1 MLFLSSQEKADW
13 PHLAE
18 EVLQG
23 DAAPGQYDNE
33 IRSNLLP
40 VFHYYIGTMLAA
52 DGQRE
57 RGIDWLRAAA
67 HYEGSRPFSAS
78 HLLGFLERNGGRLT
92 MPVVVFRDP
101 QAFLHFTQNPIMKV
115 GRQKFVAECG
125 ETLPRFE
132 RPFSM
137 MDIGCGDGGL
147 TVLLLKQLTECG
159 KVGEIREI
167 LLIDPSP
174 AMVHLA
180 EEKVRAAF
188 PDLHITTECCRIQDL
203 SAGIDRRFDL
213 AISSLAYHH
222 MPYEEKR
229 IHLLQLKAWIDHFII
244 YEMDADN
251 DTPQQHSPE
260 LALAVY
266 QSYGGIIDCILSQDV
281 PEEVATTCVDQ
292 FLISEIVSF
301 FIHPRG
307 TRTEYHM
314 LQTQWHALFTECL
327 SPEFS
332 LRCCTPCYIDRY
344 TTLFTMHYGRYE
356 SGSIERYRVSIR

>member
-1 MLFLSSQEKADW
+1 MLFLSAQEKAEW
-13 PHLAE
+13 SGHGE
-18 EVLQG
+18 EVLRIG
-23 DAAPGQYDNE
+23 TPPGTYDTT
-33 IRSNLLP
+33 IRPNLLP
-40 VFHYYIGTMLAA
+40 VFHYYVGTMLAA
-52 DGQRE
+52 EGQKE
-57 RGIDWLRAAA
+57 RGIDWLRVAAR
-67 HYEGSRPFSAS
+67 YEGNEPFSAS
-78 HLLGFLERNGGRLT
+78 HLLGFLERNGGELR

-147 TVLLLKQLTECG
+147 TVLLLKHLIECG

-167 LLIDPSP
+167 LLIDASP

-188 PDLHITTECCRIQDL
+188 PDIRIITECCRIQDF
-203 SAGIDRRFDL
+203 SARIDRRIDL

-229 IHLLQLKAWIDHFII
+229 IHLLKLKPWIDHFII

-251 DTPQQHSPE
+251 DTPEQFSPE

-266 QSYGGIIDCILSQDV
+266 QSYGGIIDCILSQDL

-307 TRTEYHM
+307 VRTEYHM
-314 LQTQWHALFTECL
+314 LQSQWLRLFNECL

-332 LRCCTPCYIDRY
+332 IRCCSPCYIDRY
-344 TTLFTMHYGRYE
+344 TTLFTMHFGRDGRSSYE
-356 SGSIERYRVSIR
+356 PQPLR